1 MMDLYELIGVPR
13 NAGLDEIKRAYRR
26 LARRLHPDINP
37 GDRAAA
43 VRFKL
48 VADAYEIL
56 ADPER
61 RRQYDTYGLT
71 ATVVEGAA
79 AFGFEGF
86 DFSVES
92 ASGHAASTFGDL
104 FADVIHE
111 AVGRAAEAGVDGAD
125 LHASVSL
132 SFEDAVRG
140 TRAAV
145 ALVRRDICGGC
156 AGAGVVPVAETT
168 CPACR
173 GMGTIRS
180 RRGHMVFAKACERCS
195 GSGRQRH
202 AACPACGASGVVACS
217 QAVPVEVPAGIADGD
232 RIRVAGL
239 GHAGA
244 RGGRPGDLYVTVH
257 VGTHPLFRREGDDL
271 HVTVP
276 IGIHEAAL
284 GARFEIPTFD
294 GPVRLRV
301 PPGTQSGQ
309 RFRLHERGVPSRR
322 DARRGDLVVEVRIVL
337 PSVLDERSKELL
349 RQFAASNS
357 EDVRAAWWRDAPRG

>member
-1 MMDLYELIGVPR
+1 MDLYELIGVPR
-13 NAGLDEIKRAYRR
+13 DAGLDDIKRAFRR
-26 LARRLHPDINP
+26 LARRYHPDINP
-37 GDRAAA
+37 GDPAAA

-48 VADAYEIL
+48 VANAYDIL

-61 RRQYDTYGLT
+61 RRQYDAYGLT
-71 ATVVEGAA
+71 ATVVEGAE

-92 ASGHAASTFGDL
+92 ASGLTASTFGDL
-104 FADVIHE
+104 FADVIHD
-111 AVGRAAEAGVDGAD
+111 AVGRASEAGVDGAD
-125 LHASVSL
+125 LHASVSI
-132 SFEDAVRG
+132 SFEEAVRG
-140 TRAAV
+140 TRTAV
-145 ALVRRDICGGC
+145 PLLRHDICGGC
-156 AGAGVVPVAETT
+156 AGAGVVPVAETI

-173 GMGTIRS
+173 GVGTIRS
-180 RRGHMVFAKACERCS
+180 RRGHMVFAKTCERCS

-202 AACPACGASGVVACS
+202 LACASCAGAGVMALS
-217 QAVPVEVPAGIADGD
+217 QAVPVVVPAGVADGD
-232 RIRVAGL
+232 RLRLAGL
-239 GHAGA
+239 GHAGS

-309 RFRLHERGVPSRR
+309 RVRLHDRGLPSRR
-322 DARRGDLVVEVRIVL
+322 DLRRGDLVVEFRIVL
-337 PSVLDERSKELL
+337 PSVLDERTKELL
-349 RQFAASNS
+349 RQFAAANS
-357 EDVRAAWWRDAPRG
+357 EDVRAAWRRDAPQG

>member
-1 MMDLYELIGVPR
+1 MDLYELIGVR
-13 NAGLDEIKRAYRR
+13 RDAGLEEIKRAYRR

-71 ATVVEGAA
+71 ATVVAGAET
-79 AFGFEGF
+79 FGFEGF

-111 AVGRAAEAGVDGAD
+111 AVGRASDAGVDGAD

-140 TRAAV
+140 TRARV
-145 ALVRRDICGGC
+145 PLLRRDACGSC

-168 CPACR
+168 CPSCR

-180 RRGHMVFAKACERCS
+180 RRGHMVFAKPCEGCG

-202 AACPACGASGVVACS
+202 AGCQACAGAGVVVSS
-217 QAVPVEVPAGIADGD
+217 QVVPIDVPAGVADGD

-239 GHAGA
+239 GHAGT

-257 VGTHPLFRREGDDL
+257 VGTHPLYGRDGDDL

-276 IGIHEAAL
+276 IGVHEAAL

-294 GPVRLRV
+294 GPARLRV
-301 PPGTQSGQ
+301 PPGTQTGQ
-309 RFRLHERGVPSRR
+309 RLRLHERGVPSRR
-322 DARRGDLVVEVRIVL
+322 DGRRGDLVVEFRIVL
-337 PSVLDERSKELL
+337 PAVLDERSKELL
-349 RQFAASNS
+349 RQFAAANP
-357 EDVRAAWWRDAPRG
+357 EDVRAEWRQDGPRV